1 MGVKA
6 AGIAAFIVLWHVMAA
21 LIIRQLPTPGASA
34 ASLWQLATVGEPIL
48 GRTIWQHASASLG
61 RVLAGSAVAAIL
73 AIPMG
78 LARGRSRA
86 LDDAFVPV
94 TEMIRPIPPIAWLPL
109 ASIIFIALTG
119 TVVWVKIFIVF
130 IGAFFPILLN
140 ALHGSRSIDP
150 VYLDVARAY
159 RASRAKTW
167 TTVVVPAALPSIIT
181 GIRIG
186 VGVAWMSIIAA
197 EMIGGSA
204 SGLGFFV
211 FAMYTIGGDTP
222 AIVAGMAAIGLIGF
236 VMNELL
242 LLATRRATRWV

>member
-1 MGVKA
+1 V
-6 AGIAAFIVLWHVMAA
+6 F
-21 LIIRQLPTPGASA
+21 LIHELPTPLESA
-34 ASLWQLATVGEPIL
+34 AALWRLATVGEPVL

-61 RVLAGSAVAAIL
+61 RVLAGSAVAAVL

-78 LARGRSRA
+78 LARGRSSRM
-86 LDDAFVPV
+86 DDAFIPI
-94 TEMIRPIPPIAWLPL
+94 TEMIRPIPPIAWVPL
-109 ASIIFIALTG
+109 GSIIFIALTG
-119 TVVWVKIFIVF
+119 TVVWVKVFIVF

-140 ALHGSRSIDP
+140 TLYGARSIDP

-159 RASRAKTW
+159 RASPAKTW

-186 VGVAWMSIIAA
+186 LGVAWMSIIAA

-204 SGLGFFV
+204 SGLGYFIL
-211 FAMYTIGGDTP
+211 AMYTVGGDTP

-236 VMNELL
+236 AMNELL